1 MHAQSRDLDLISH
14 VISACRVRWSGP
26 AELRDSC
33 RLICMTIASW
43 AAWFLPGHVL
53 DYCQLS
59 SMIRHCWAPCLLP
72 ADCVVRVCSA
82 LWVLPPEVPVRS
94 PPAGDQPQLIQG
106 IRRRD
111 ILQISADGKFIRT
124 YVECP
129 TRNIEV
135 IINAIYSTTIEIE
148 VPMNEDTYDYVR
160 DYVHE
165 LMNEAPSYISV
176 QHNDCYAEFE
186 MTDYDHDL
194 W

>member
-1 MHAQSRDLDLISH
+1 MSHVISAQSATSSVHAQARHQCMIATWSVHAQSRDLYLISH
-14 VISACRVRWSGP
+14 VISAFRVTWSGP

-33 RLICMTIASW
+33 RLICLTIASW
-43 AAWFLPGHVL
+43 ASWFLPGHVL

-111 ILQISADGKFIRT
+111 GLG
-124 YVECP
+124 
-129 TRNIEV
+129 
-135 IINAIYSTTIEIE
+135 
-148 VPMNEDTYDYVR
+148 DY
-160 DYVHE
+160 
-165 LMNEAPSYISV
+165 L
-176 QHNDCYAEFE
+176 YANQRCQE
-186 MTDYDHDL
+186 
-194 W
+194 